1 MVSCAIDIIEELAV
15 FADTIHDGLCMRC
28 DLEWGDGQVGYAKV
42 LVPYTFSFGSTTPF
56 FSRGS
61 MLQVPHAWKHV
72 LL

>member
-42 LVPYTFSFGSTTPF
+42 LVPYTC
-56 FSRGS
+56 RI
-61 MLQVPHAWKHV
+61 
-72 LL
+72 